1 MSYTKKEL
9 NALSR
14 DVLRKMV
21 ADSVIDCVPTKL
33 NKEECIDVLIS
44 KNCPED
50 KKRKIKS
57 PMGSPKKS
65 SKPTTSS
72 KATSSKATS
81 SKATSSKATSS
92 KASKSQSDE
101 EDEIRAKILKK
112 QKKLSKLSDKEMDE
126 EKRHKKTEKTEK
138 KLEILREK
146 LKKFLSSSDSDI
158 SDSESES
165 DIKEVVSES
174 VQPNRESE
182 LKAMSFTELRELVKK
197 MNKGCKIGGAGVT
210 KEYLISTIIRDEC
223 NDDMKVKAPK
233 KASPK
238 KTSPKKDSP
247 KPKEESEEDS
257 FVPQGSG
264 KSYSKEELGEMETSD
279 LKTIASKM
287 GIKIPVGKG
296 RAYIMSAILDDSVP
310 KEKGSPKASSPKA
323 SSPKASSPKASSPK
337 ASSKSKSFEDFTA
350 AELKEMLAKKGIT
363 KNIPLSKK
371 ERIELL
377 EADACDPD
385 NQLFCTDGKAC
396 HVENRICV
404 HDKGDKFAKVLS
416 RTVINGKIVIGDKK
430 VIDELKARMEAEPV
444 SLDDSKYESSLDPPL
459 SVIKEK
465 VQVETSTL
473 KRSPQKESMEKIE
486 ELEVKV
492 SPRKLKELPKKPSRE
507 APVLETDSE
516 SESEK
521 PEIKSESES
530 DEESELKSVDE
541 GSKTQDT
548 KRDIVM
554 RLSRELRNC
563 LFPTAKKV

>member
-81 SKATSSKATSS
+81 SKA
-92 KASKSQSDE
+92 SKSPKSPKSDE

-165 DIKEVVSES
+165 DIKEVVSEN

-238 KTSPKKDSP
+238 KASPKKASPKKASP
-247 KPKEESEEDS
+247 KPKEESDEDS

-296 RAYIMSAILDDSVP
+296 RAYIMSAILDDSV
-310 KEKGSPKASSPKA
+310 PKA

-377 EADACDPD
+377 EADTCDPD

-430 VIDELKARMEAEPV
+430 VIDELKARMEAEPD
-444 SLDDSKYESSLDPPL
+444 SLDESKYESSLEPPL

-473 KRSPQKESMEKIE
+473 KKSPQKESMEKIE

>member
-65 SKPTTSS
+65 SKPT
-72 KATSSKATS
+72 TS

>member
-81 SKATSSKATSS
+81 SKA
-92 KASKSQSDE
+92 SKSPKAPKSDE

-238 KTSPKKDSP
+238 KASPKKASP
-247 KPKEESEEDS
+247 KPKEESDEES